1 MNPGTEGT
9 DERVESGSC
18 HLLEVVKATQEHLR
32 QLIRQRAEIVKRIG
46 TMKRTIV
53 GLAKLYGDDWL
64 NEELGE
70 FVDRK
75 QRARQPGF
83 TNSCRRVLMEAN
95 RPLSTREVCEHLQ
108 QRVPLVL
115 LRHKDPVASVTT
127 VLNRLVE
134 YGEALTERDE
144 KGRRTWQWCT
154 EASADATTVIEGKRL
169 A

>member
-18 HLLEVVKATQEHLR
+18 HMQEVVKATQEHLR

-64 NEELGE
+64 NEELRE
-70 FVDRK
+70 IVDRK
-75 QRARQPGF
+75 DRARQPGF
-83 TNSCRRVLMEAN
+83 TTSCRRVLMEAN
-95 RPLSTREVCEHLQ
+95 RPLRTREVCEHLQ

-144 KGRRTWQWCT
+144 KGGRTWQWCT
-154 EASADATTVIEGKRL
+154 EASADAATVIEGKRL

>member
-75 QRARQPGF
+75 QRTA
-83 TNSCRRVLMEAN
+83 
-95 RPLSTREVCEHLQ
+95 
-108 QRVPLVL
+108 
-115 LRHKDPVASVTT
+115 PVV
-127 VLNRLVE
+127 R
-134 YGEALTERDE
+134 
-144 KGRRTWQWCT
+144 
-154 EASADATTVIEGKRL
+154 
-169 A
+169 